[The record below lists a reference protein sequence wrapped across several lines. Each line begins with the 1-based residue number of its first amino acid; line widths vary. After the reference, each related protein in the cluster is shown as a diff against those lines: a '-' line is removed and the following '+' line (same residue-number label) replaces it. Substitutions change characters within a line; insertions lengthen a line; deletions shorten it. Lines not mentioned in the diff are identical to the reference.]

1 MAEQLRDEQP
11 RKNDRTSA
19 PCRMLAVTGTDTE
32 IGKTV
37 ITMSLAIR
45 ARALG
50 LRVAAM
56 KPIESG
62 IAARGPMRND
72 AGALAITEHGIL
84 SDAERLARAAGAED
98 DLDVVGP
105 IVLSEPLAPMM
116 AASRAGVTIDFEK
129 LDRARETLS
138 QDRDLL
144 LIEGAGGIL
153 APIRR
158 DYSFATLFKRWSAD
172 VVIVAGNRLGVLNH
186 TLLTVRVAEAEGL
199 NVKAVVLT
207 DISDKDPSIAEATN
221 YDALVALLPKYP
233 IHRFPWIDRLD
244 DSSALSAAVAGAG
257 LDSVLLPAA

>member
-1 MAEQLRDEQP
+1 MAEHPQG
-11 RKNDRTSA
+11 NTSTSSNG
-19 PCRMLAVTGTDTE
+19 CRMLAVTGTDTE

-37 ITMSLAIR
+37 ITMSLAVR

-62 IAARGPMRND
+62 IAARGAVRGS
-72 AGALAITEHGIL
+72 AGALAVSEHGIM
-84 SDAERLARAAGAED
+84 SDAEQLARAAGADD
-98 DLDVVGP
+98 DLDMVGP

-116 AASRAGVTIDFEK
+116 AASRAGVTIDLSV
-129 LDRARETLS
+129 LDRARESLS
-138 QDRDLL
+138 HNRDLL
-144 LIEGAGGIL
+144 LVEGAGGIL

-158 DYSFATLFKRWSAD
+158 DYSFANLFKRWDAD

-207 DISDKDPSIAEATN
+207 DISDQDPSIAEATN

-257 LDSVLLPAA
+257 LDSVLLPAV